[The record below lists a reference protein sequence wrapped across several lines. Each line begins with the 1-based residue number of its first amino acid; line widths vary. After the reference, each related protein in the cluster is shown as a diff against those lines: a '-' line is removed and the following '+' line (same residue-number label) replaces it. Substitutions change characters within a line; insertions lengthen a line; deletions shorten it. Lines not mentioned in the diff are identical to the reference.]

1 MVAGRLLRILV
12 ASVVI
17 LGTGVSLAQAS
28 ADEKILARRAQMK
41 AQNNAAGPMVAI
53 IKGEAPY
60 DPAVVK
66 ASVDAMIAAR
76 EAAVAAGAWD
86 ADAAVGETEKTHAKP
101 EIWSDPE
108 GFKAAFGMLVAAEEA
123 VAASTDEAS
132 FKAAFKQ
139 LGAACGNCH
148 EKYRLPLDQ

>member
-1 MVAGRLLRILV
+1 MSAGRVVKVVVAGILLAGLV
-12 ASVVI
+12 S
-17 LGTGVSLAQAS
+17 SLAYAS
-28 ADEKILARRAQMK
+28 TDDKILARRGQMK
-41 AQNNAAGPMVAI
+41 AQNSAAGPMIAI
-53 IKGEAPY
+53 IKGEQPY

-66 ASVDAMIAAR
+66 AAVEAMIKAR

-86 ADAAVGETEKTHAKP
+86 ADAAVGVNEKTHAKP

-108 GFKAAFGMLVAAEEA
+108 GFKAAFDMLIKAEEA

-132 FKAAFKQ
+132 FRVAFKQ
-139 LGAACGNCH
+139 LGGACGNCH